1 MNKFNYDNR
10 PHKVIKFL
18 VFSIFLISTC
28 NKIRSATITVTVFIM
43 WPRDSL
49 ISVSALGPVTKS
61 WHNKPIY
68 AALMIY
74 SKLDTTSTKAISFQ
88 LSHYPSCMR
97 WGSMLGDGVSI
108 STTDY

>member
-1 MNKFNYDNR
+1 MTMHSSDTLKQSNADLKVLDSAKKRYSMNKFNYDNR

-28 NKIRSATITVTVFIM
+28 NKIRSATITITVFII

-61 WHNKPIY
+61 WHN
-68 AALMIY
+68 
-74 SKLDTTSTKAISFQ
+74 
-88 LSHYPSCMR
+88 
-97 WGSMLGDGVSI
+97 
-108 STTDY
+108 